1 MIQGIQRS
9 GRGACTQRR
18 PCRLPRP
25 LPSLAIVCLV
35 AAVAAI
41 AAQSPT
47 EAQPASRSAARRF
60 FDSLSKPRPT
70 PPQEFITAPTPPP
83 VAPESAAKP
92 GPRIGAIPPSAAP
105 PKSVSPLP
113 SNWSETV
120 AFAASLRVS
129 ADKIAANALDPRYKP
144 VAQPAAKLAAKSSP
158 KAAVAKAANTPGPVR
173 TATAKPAASK
183 HGTAAQPPQ
192 TKRFERLRAQIA
204 HTLATYQRRPLN
216 TAQNTPWE
224 VMHGF
229 IAFGIPTQ
237 VRVGGPGGDLVNAIG
252 WMNMGGRC
260 RGQVMLARTGDRL
273 VAMKGIGVQGHSAQY
288 LAILA
293 QCRVAINSPI
303 TLQTKAFTV
312 ADLVAEEKLSCKSNT
327 ELTFALIGLA
337 HYLPTDA
344 EWEARDGKAW
354 TLEKL
359 VAEELEQPIRGA
371 PCGGT
376 HRLFGL
382 AYGCQ
387 RRLKATGRLDG
398 HYARAD
404 KFVREYQKF
413 TLTKLQNRD
422 GSFST
427 EWFKYPADREDDID
441 RKVQTTGHILE
452 WLVGSLD
459 QEMLY
464 DTRIVAAT
472 EFLARAL
479 AREPSR
485 EWKIGP
491 LGHALHALTI
501 YQERA
506 WGTVLPGGIAA
517 YHGPMKAASERA
529 IVALKPEAAD
539 LPSSGKDGKP
549 TRR

>member
-1 MIQGIQRS
+1 
-9 GRGACTQRR
+9 
-18 PCRLPRP
+18 
-25 LPSLAIVCLV
+25 V

-47 EAQPASRSAARRF
+47 IAQPASRSAARRF

-70 PPQEFITAPTPPP
+70 PPQEFIPAPTPPP

-92 GPRIGAIPPSAAP
+92 AHRIGSLPQSAAP
-105 PKSVSPLP
+105 SQSVSRLP
-113 SNWSETV
+113 SNWPETV

-129 ADKIAANALDPRYKP
+129 ADKIAADALDPRYKP
-144 VAQPAAKLAAKSSP
+144 SAKPAAQPAAKPAATSAS
-158 KAAVAKAANTPGPVR
+158 KAAVAKAADTPGPGKNATGKASASKQG
-173 TATAKPAASK
+173 TAT
-183 HGTAAQPPQ
+183 QPPQ

-204 HTLATYQRRPLN
+204 QTLATYQRRPLN

-303 TLQTKAFTV
+303 TLQSKAFTV

-404 KFVREYQKF
+404 KFVRDYQKF
-413 TLTKLQNRD
+413 TLTKLHNRD

-464 DTRIVAAT
+464 DQRVVAAT

-491 LGHALHALTI
+491 MGHALHALTI

-529 IVALKPEAAD
+529 IVALKPEAGD
-539 LPSSGKDGKP
+539 RPSSGKDGKP